1 VRKNSA
7 RIAGDND
14 QILDPN
20 AAYPTTI
27 EPRLDCH
34 HLIHTQNCCASGRKD
49 GLFVDI
55 QAYSVPSAM
64 NVLMVDALSKEH
76 CPRCRINTGTYDS
89 GLY

>member
-34 HLIHTQNCCASGRKD
+34 HLIDTQNCCATGRKD
-49 GLFVDI
+49 GLLVDI
-55 QAYSVPSAM
+55 QAYSMPCAM
-64 NVLMVDALSKEH
+64 NVLVVNALPQKY
-76 CPRCRINTGTYDS
+76 CPRCRVYSRTNGS
-89 GLY
+89 GLH

>member
-1 VRKNSA
+1 MRKNSA

-27 EPRLDCH
+27 EPRLHCH
-34 HLIHTQNCCASGRKD
+34 HLIDTQNCRAAGRKD

-76 CPRCRINTGTYDS
+76 CSRCRI
-89 GLY
+89 